1 MERKLYPIE
10 IQLGETTRPYSP
22 EFQTAPEY
30 ADSWKRVLVMSHNKA
45 KVTCMCS
52 GSGEKRLSIHYRSN
66 SDTLHLAKFPDTGME
81 HSEDC
86 TFFSED
92 PAMSGLGGYKR
103 GVVQELDDG
112 NVKIKLKVGLQQRP
126 SKAPE
131 ESPDSAPAA
140 AKPKPAARKSS
151 QSSMTLL
158 GLLHYLWTQADLN
171 VWMPG
176 MEGKRSLGVVHF
188 HLLKVASM
196 TYAGKHR
203 LASNLLIASSAPTGR
218 QTELNKAKTMEAINR
233 RQRLVVITPL
243 SQYQA
248 DMESSASLPISG
260 WHGIPFLNMTS
271 EQWEVAQK
279 RFAHELNCW
288 MTGEQVIAIVQTDP
302 PKPAGGS
309 ARAQIVDVALMH
321 VTRQWIPVD
330 SGYEAAVTA
339 ELVGQNR
346 RFSKPLRFD
355 SGAEQVFPDFWLIDS
370 GEPQPMEVWGLTDP
384 DYQARKAK
392 KVEHYNQQYG
402 EDGWWQWDAT
412 TGGEIPAFPDRT
424 GHRRNDQN
432 E

>member
-1 MERKLYPIE
+1 MERKLYPVE
-10 IQLGETTRPYSP
+10 IQLGETSRTYSP
-22 EFQTAPEY
+22 EFQTSAEY
-30 ADSWKRVLVMSHNKA
+30 ADDWKRVLVMSHNKA
-45 KVTCMCS
+45 KVTCMCP
-52 GSGEKRLSIHYRSN
+52 GNGDKRLSIHYRSN
-66 SDTLHLAKFPDTGME
+66 SDNLHLAKFPDTGME

-126 SKAPE
+126 TKAPDE
-131 ESPDSAPAA
+131 TAAEPAA
-140 AKPKPAARKSS
+140 ASKPKAAARKSS

-176 MEGKRSLGVVHF
+176 MEGKRSLGVVHH

-203 LASNLLIASSAPTGR
+203 LASNLLIATPQTGR
-218 QTELNKAKTMEAINR
+218 QAEINKAKAMEAINR
-233 RQRLVVITPL
+233 RQRLVVIAPL
-243 SQYQA
+243 SQYQPE
-248 DMESSASLPISG
+248 METSASLPISG
-260 WHGIPFLNMTS
+260 FHGIPFLNMTS

-288 MTGEQVIAIVQTDP
+288 MTGEQVMAIVQTDP
-302 PKPAGGS
+302 PKPAGGTP
-309 ARAQIVDVALMH
+309 RAQVVDVAFMH
-321 VTRQWIPVD
+321 LTKKWIPVD
-330 SGYEAAVTA
+330 SGYEAAVAA
-339 ELVGQNR
+339 ELVNQNR

-355 SGAEQVFPDFWLIDS
+355 SGTEQVFPDFWLLDC
-370 GEPQPMEVWGLTDP
+370 GEHRPMEVWGLTDP

-392 KVEHYNQQYG
+392 KVEHYDLKYG
-402 EDGWWQWDAT
+402 EDGWWQWDAAA
-412 TGGEIPAFPDRT
+412 GGDIPAFPDRT
-424 GHRRNDQN
+424 GSRRDDQN